1 MSAKTTSSNDSSI
14 TIPKS
19 DNHYVIE
26 EDRKRLL
33 KAVLSIPEGHIRN
46 VLLVGPTGCGKT
58 DLARWLAGEHQRP
71 YYEAMVGQAIE
82 PLDLLGTKGVQGG
95 ATFFKE
101 SRFVEA
107 IETQGCIVCL
117 DEINRCTPN
126 ILNML
131 LPLLDH
137 RGEVYVEELNRNV
150 KVADHVVFMATANI
164 GSQFSGT
171 YRFDEAI
178 VSRFTY
184 RFEVSFL
191 EEDEECQMIINRCG
205 IGDED
210 ARLLAK
216 LAATLR
222 SKIDSYG
229 GTLTKLVSTRQLI
242 ATAQLIG
249 AGINITDALT
259 ATVVPSFDDDGGTNS
274 ERAQVLQSIQL
285 ICG

>member
-1 MSAKTTSSNDSSI
+1 MSNQAPNALPIPQLDPHYKVDPSKKTLLGKI
-14 TIPKS
+14 LQIP
-19 DNHYVIE
+19 DGN
-26 EDRKRLL
+26 
-33 KAVLSIPEGHIRN
+33 IRN

-58 DLARWLAGEHQRP
+58 DLARWVAGQHQKP

-82 PLDLLGTKGVQGG
+82 PLDLLGTKGVKNG

-101 SRFVEA
+101 SRFVES
-107 IETQGCIVCL
+107 IETKNAVICL

-137 RGEVYVEELNRNV
+137 RGSVYVEELEREVN
-150 KVADHVVFMATANI
+150 VADGVVFIATANI

-191 EEDEECQMIINRCG
+191 EEEEEAQMIQNRCG
-205 IGDED
+205 VDEEN
-210 ARLLAK
+210 AQLLAK
-216 LAATLR
+216 LASTLR

-242 ATAQLIG
+242 ATAQLI
-249 AGINITDALT
+249 AMGIPITDALT
-259 ATVVPSFDDDGGTNS
+259 TTVVPSFDDDGGTNS

>member
-1 MSAKTTSSNDSSI
+1 MI
-14 TIPKS
+14 MS
-19 DNHYVIE
+19 DNTTKAPIPVPTTDTHYVIDA
-26 EDRKRLL
+26 DRKRLL
-33 KAVLSIPEGHIRN
+33 GAIMNIPDGHIRN

-82 PLDLLGTKGVQGG
+82 PLDLLGTKGVKNG

-107 IETQGCIVCL
+107 IETKGCVVCL
-117 DEINRCTPN
+117 DEVNRCTPN

-137 RGEVYVEELNRNV
+137 RGEVYVEELDRNV
-150 KVADHVVFMATANI
+150 QVADGVVFMATANI

-171 YRFDEAI
+171 YRFDEAV

-191 EEDEECQMIINRCG
+191 EEDDEAQMIQNRCG
-205 IGDED
+205 ITDED

-216 LAATLR
+216 LASTLR

-242 ATAQLIG
+242 ATAQLI
-249 AGINITDALT
+249 ATGINITDALT

>member
-1 MSAKTTSSNDSSI
+1 MSNQAPNALPIPQLDPHYKVDPSKKTLLGKI
-14 TIPKS
+14 LQIP
-19 DNHYVIE
+19 DGN
-26 EDRKRLL
+26 
-33 KAVLSIPEGHIRN
+33 IRN

-58 DLARWLAGEHQRP
+58 DLARWVAGQHQKP

-82 PLDLLGTKGVQGG
+82 PLDLLGTKGVKNG

-101 SRFVEA
+101 SRFVES
-107 IETQGCIVCL
+107 IETKNAVICL

-137 RGEVYVEELNRNV
+137 RGSVYVEELEREVN
-150 KVADHVVFMATANI
+150 VADGVVFIATANI

-191 EEDEECQMIINRCG
+191 EEEEEAQMIQNRCG
-205 IGDED
+205 VDEEN
-210 ARLLAK
+210 AQLLAK

-242 ATAQLIG
+242 ATAQLI
-249 AGINITDALT
+249 AMGIPITDALT
-259 ATVVPSFDDDGGTNS
+259 TTVVPSFDDDGGTNS

>member
-1 MSAKTTSSNDSSI
+1 MSNQAPTTLPIPQLDPHYKVDPSKKTLLGKI
-14 TIPKS
+14 LQIP
-19 DNHYVIE
+19 DGN
-26 EDRKRLL
+26 
-33 KAVLSIPEGHIRN
+33 IRN

-58 DLARWLAGEHQRP
+58 DLARWVAGQHKKP

-82 PLDLLGTKGVQGG
+82 PLDLLGTKGVKNG

-101 SRFVEA
+101 SRFVES
-107 IETQGCIVCL
+107 IETKNAVICL

-137 RGEVYVEELNRNV
+137 RGSVYVEELEREVN
-150 KVADHVVFMATANI
+150 VADGVVFIATANI

-191 EEDEECQMIINRCG
+191 EEEEEAQMIQHRCGVDEENAQ
-205 IGDED
+205 
-210 ARLLAK
+210 LLAK

-242 ATAQLIG
+242 ATAQLI
-249 AGINITDALT
+249 AMGIPITDALT
-259 ATVVPSFDDDGGTNS
+259 TTVVPSFDDDGGTNS

>member
-1 MSAKTTSSNDSSI
+1 MTNETQVS
-14 TIPKS
+14 TIPTPKK
-19 DNHYVIE
+19 DPHYVIDSE
-26 EDRKRLL
+26 RKRLL
-33 KAVLSIPEGHIRN
+33 GAILNIPDGSIRN

-82 PLDLLGTKGVQGG
+82 PLDILGTKGVRDG

-107 IETQGCIVCL
+107 IETPGTIVCL
-117 DEINRCTPN
+117 DEVNRCTPN

-137 RGEVYVEELNRNV
+137 RGEVYVEELDRIV

-171 YRFDEAI
+171 YRFDEAV

-191 EEDEECQMIINRCG
+191 EEDEEAQMIQNRCG
-205 IGDED
+205 ISDED
-210 ARLLAK
+210 AGLLSK
-216 LAATLR
+216 LASTLR

>member
-1 MSAKTTSSNDSSI
+1 MTM
-14 TIPKS
+14 S
-19 DNHYVIE
+19 DNTTKASIPVPSTDAHYVIDA
-26 EDRKRLL
+26 DRKRLL
-33 KAVLSIPEGHIRN
+33 GAIMNIPDGHIRN

-82 PLDLLGTKGVQGG
+82 PLDLLGTKGVKNG

-107 IETQGCIVCL
+107 IETKGCVVCL
-117 DEINRCTPN
+117 DEVNRCTPN

-137 RGEVYVEELNRNV
+137 RGEVYVEELDRNV
-150 KVADHVVFMATANI
+150 QVADGVVFMATANI

-171 YRFDEAI
+171 YRFDEAV

-191 EEDEECQMIINRCG
+191 EEEDESQMIQNRCG
-205 IGDED
+205 INDED

-242 ATAQLIG
+242 ATAQLI
-249 AGINITDALT
+249 ATGINITDALT

>member
-1 MSAKTTSSNDSSI
+1 MSQDNTTKASI
-14 TIPKS
+14 PVPAT
-19 DNHYVIE
+19 DTHYVIDA
-26 EDRKRLL
+26 DRKRLL
-33 KAVLSIPEGHIRN
+33 GAIMNIPDGHIRN

-82 PLDLLGTKGVQGG
+82 PLDLLGTKGVKNG

-107 IETQGCIVCL
+107 IETPGCVVCL
-117 DEINRCTPN
+117 DEVNRCTPN

-137 RGEVYVEELNRNV
+137 RGEVYVEELDRNV
-150 KVADHVVFMATANI
+150 QVADGVVFMATANI

-171 YRFDEAI
+171 YRFDEAV

-191 EEDEECQMIINRCG
+191 EEDEESQMIKNRCG
-205 IGDED
+205 ISDED

-216 LAATLR
+216 LASTLR

-242 ATAQLIG
+242 ATAQLI
-249 AGINITDALT
+249 ATGINITDALT

>member
-1 MSAKTTSSNDSSI
+1 
-14 TIPKS
+14 
-19 DNHYVIE
+19 
-26 EDRKRLL
+26 
-33 KAVLSIPEGHIRN
+33 
-46 VLLVGPTGCGKT
+46 
-58 DLARWLAGEHQRP
+58 
-71 YYEAMVGQAIE
+71 
-82 PLDLLGTKGVQGG
+82 
-95 ATFFKE
+95 
-101 SRFVEA
+101 
-107 IETQGCIVCL
+107 
-117 DEINRCTPN
+117 
-126 ILNML
+126 ML
-131 LPLLDH
+131 LPLMDH
-137 RGEVYVEELNRNV
+137 RGEVYVEELSRNV
-150 KVADHVVFMATANI
+150 KVANNVVFMATANI

-191 EEDEECQMIINRCG
+191 DEDEEANMIQKRCG
-205 IGDED
+205 VNDED

-242 ATAQLIG
+242 ATAQLI
-249 AGINITDALT
+249 AMGIPITDALT
-259 ATVVPSFDDDGGTNS
+259 TTVVPSFDDDGGTNS

>member
-1 MSAKTTSSNDSSI
+1 M
-14 TIPKS
+14 S
-19 DNHYVIE
+19 DNTTKAPIPVPTTDTHYVIDA
-26 EDRKRLL
+26 DRKRLL
-33 KAVLSIPEGHIRN
+33 GAIMNIPDGHIRN

-82 PLDLLGTKGVQGG
+82 PLDLLGTKGVKNG

-107 IETQGCIVCL
+107 IETPGCVVCL
-117 DEINRCTPN
+117 DEVNRCTPN

-137 RGEVYVEELNRNV
+137 RGEVYVEELDRNV
-150 KVADHVVFMATANI
+150 QVADGVVFMATANI

-171 YRFDEAI
+171 YRFDEAV

-191 EEDEECQMIINRCG
+191 EEDDEAQMIQNRCG
-205 IGDED
+205 ITDED

-216 LAATLR
+216 LASTLR

-242 ATAQLIG
+242 ATAQLI
-249 AGINITDALT
+249 ATGINITDALT

>member
-1 MSAKTTSSNDSSI
+1 MSNQAPTTLP
-14 TIPKS
+14 IPQL
-19 DNHYVIE
+19 DPHYKV
-26 EDRKRLL
+26 DPSKRTLL
-33 KAVLSIPEGHIRN
+33 GKILQIPDGNIRN

-58 DLARWLAGEHQRP
+58 DLARWVAGQHQKP

-82 PLDLLGTKGVQGG
+82 PLDLLGTKGVKNG

-101 SRFVEA
+101 SRFVES
-107 IETQGCIVCL
+107 IETKNAVICL

-137 RGEVYVEELNRNV
+137 RGSVYVEELEREVN
-150 KVADHVVFMATANI
+150 VADGVVFIATANI

-191 EEDEECQMIINRCG
+191 EEEEEAQMIQNRCG
-205 IGDED
+205 VDEEN
-210 ARLLAK
+210 AQLLAK

-242 ATAQLIG
+242 ATAQLI
-249 AGINITDALT
+249 AMGIPITDALT
-259 ATVVPSFDDDGGTNS
+259 TTVVPSFDDDGGTNS

>member
-1 MSAKTTSSNDSSI
+1 M
-14 TIPKS
+14 S
-19 DNHYVIE
+19 DNNTNASIPVPSTDAHYVIDA
-26 EDRKRLL
+26 DRKRLL
-33 KAVLSIPEGHIRN
+33 GAIMNIPDGHIRN

-82 PLDLLGTKGVQGG
+82 PLDLLGTKGVKNG

-107 IETQGCIVCL
+107 IETPGCVVCL
-117 DEINRCTPN
+117 DEVNRCTPN

-137 RGEVYVEELNRNV
+137 RGEVYVEELDRNV
-150 KVADHVVFMATANI
+150 QVADGVVFMATANI

-171 YRFDEAI
+171 YRFDEAV

-191 EEDEECQMIINRCG
+191 EEDEEAQMIQNRCG
-205 IGDED
+205 ISDED

-216 LAATLR
+216 LAGTLR

-242 ATAQLIG
+242 ATAQLI
-249 AGINITDALT
+249 ATGINITDALT

>member
-1 MSAKTTSSNDSSI
+1 MEAQNTSIKT
-14 TIPKS
+14 PAS
-19 DNHYVIE
+19 DPHYVIDA
-26 EDRKRLL
+26 DRKRLL
-33 KAVLSIPEGHIRN
+33 KAILDIPAGHIRN

-82 PLDLLGTKGVQGG
+82 PLDLLGTKGVKNG

-107 IETQGCIVCL
+107 IETPGCIVCL
-117 DEINRCTPN
+117 DEVNRCTPN

-137 RGEVYVEELNRNV
+137 RGEVYVEELERNV
-150 KVADHVVFMATANI
+150 TVADNVVFMATANI

-191 EEDEECQMIINRCG
+191 EEDEECQMIQNRCG
-205 IGDED
+205 IQDED

-216 LAATLR
+216 LASTLR

>member
-1 MSAKTTSSNDSSI
+1 MSNQAPTTLPIPQLDPHYKVDPSKKTLLGKI
-14 TIPKS
+14 LQIP
-19 DNHYVIE
+19 DGN
-26 EDRKRLL
+26 
-33 KAVLSIPEGHIRN
+33 IRN

-58 DLARWLAGEHQRP
+58 DLARWVAGQHQKP

-82 PLDLLGTKGVQGG
+82 PLDLLGTKGVKNG

-101 SRFVEA
+101 SRFVES
-107 IETQGCIVCL
+107 IETKNAVICL

-137 RGEVYVEELNRNV
+137 RGSVYVEELEREVN
-150 KVADHVVFMATANI
+150 VADGVVFIATANI

-191 EEDEECQMIINRCG
+191 EEEEEAQMIQNRCG
-205 IGDED
+205 VDEEN
-210 ARLLAK
+210 AQLLAK

-242 ATAQLIG
+242 ATAQLI
-249 AGINITDALT
+249 AMGIPITDALT
-259 ATVVPSFDDDGGTNS
+259 TTVVPSFDDDGGTNS

>member
-1 MSAKTTSSNDSSI
+1 MIMSQDNTTKASI
-14 TIPKS
+14 PVPAT
-19 DNHYVIE
+19 DTHYVIDA
-26 EDRKRLL
+26 DRKRLL
-33 KAVLSIPEGHIRN
+33 GAIMNIPDGHIRN

-82 PLDLLGTKGVQGG
+82 PLDLLGTKGVKNG

-107 IETQGCIVCL
+107 IETPGCVVCL
-117 DEINRCTPN
+117 DEVNRCTPN

-137 RGEVYVEELNRNV
+137 RGEVYVEELDRNV
-150 KVADHVVFMATANI
+150 QVADGVVFMATANI

-171 YRFDEAI
+171 YRFDEAV

-191 EEDEECQMIINRCG
+191 EEDEESQMIKNRCG
-205 IGDED
+205 ISDED

-216 LAATLR
+216 LASTLR

-242 ATAQLIG
+242 ATAQLI
-249 AGINITDALT
+249 ATGINITDALT

>member
-1 MSAKTTSSNDSSI
+1 MSENTTKVSI
-14 TIPKS
+14 PVPAT
-19 DNHYVIE
+19 DTHYVIDA
-26 EDRKRLL
+26 DRKRLL
-33 KAVLSIPEGHIRN
+33 GAVMNIPDGHIRN

-82 PLDLLGTKGVQGG
+82 PLDLLGTKGVKNG

-107 IETQGCIVCL
+107 IETPGCVVCL
-117 DEINRCTPN
+117 DEVNRCTPN

-137 RGEVYVEELNRNV
+137 RGEVYVEELDRNV
-150 KVADHVVFMATANI
+150 QVADGVVFMATANI

-171 YRFDEAI
+171 YRFDEAV

-191 EEDEECQMIINRCG
+191 EENDEAQMIQNRCG
-205 IGDED
+205 ITDED

-242 ATAQLIG
+242 ATAQLI
-249 AGINITDALT
+249 ATGINITDALT

>member
-1 MSAKTTSSNDSSI
+1 M
-14 TIPKS
+14 S
-19 DNHYVIE
+19 DNTTKASIPVPSTDAHYVIDA
-26 EDRKRLL
+26 DRKRLL
-33 KAVLSIPEGHIRN
+33 GAIMNIPDGHIRN

-82 PLDLLGTKGVQGG
+82 PLDLLGTKGVKNG

-107 IETQGCIVCL
+107 IETKGCVVCL
-117 DEINRCTPN
+117 DEVNRCTPN

-137 RGEVYVEELNRNV
+137 RGEVYVEELDRNV
-150 KVADHVVFMATANI
+150 QVADGVVFMATANI

-171 YRFDEAI
+171 YRFDEAV

-191 EEDEECQMIINRCG
+191 EEEDESQMIQNRCG
-205 IGDED
+205 INDED

-242 ATAQLIG
+242 ATAQLI
-249 AGINITDALT
+249 ATGINITDALT

>member
-1 MSAKTTSSNDSSI
+1 
-14 TIPKS
+14 
-19 DNHYVIE
+19 
-26 EDRKRLL
+26 
-33 KAVLSIPEGHIRN
+33 
-46 VLLVGPTGCGKT
+46 
-58 DLARWLAGEHQRP
+58 
-71 YYEAMVGQAIE
+71 MVGQAIE
-82 PLDLLGTKGVQGG
+82 PLDLLGTKGVKNG

-107 IETQGCIVCL
+107 IETPGCVVCL
-117 DEINRCTPN
+117 DEVNRCTPN

-137 RGEVYVEELNRNV
+137 RGEVYVEELDRNV
-150 KVADHVVFMATANI
+150 EVADGVVFMATANI

-171 YRFDEAI
+171 YRFDEAV

-191 EEDEECQMIINRCG
+191 EEDEEAQMIQNRCG
-205 IGDED
+205 ITDED

-216 LAATLR
+216 LAGTLR

-242 ATAQLIG
+242 ATAQLI
-249 AGINITDALT
+249 ATGINITDALT

>member
-1 MSAKTTSSNDSSI
+1 MSNQAPTTLPIPQLDPHYKVDPSKKTLLGKI
-14 TIPKS
+14 LQIP
-19 DNHYVIE
+19 DGN
-26 EDRKRLL
+26 
-33 KAVLSIPEGHIRN
+33 IRN

-58 DLARWLAGEHQRP
+58 DLARWVAGQHKKP

-82 PLDLLGTKGVQGG
+82 PLDLLGTKGVKNG

-101 SRFVEA
+101 SRFVES
-107 IETQGCIVCL
+107 IETKNAVICL

-137 RGEVYVEELNRNV
+137 RGSVYVEELEREVN
-150 KVADHVVFMATANI
+150 VADGVVFIATANI

-191 EEDEECQMIINRCG
+191 EEEEEAQMIQNRCG
-205 IGDED
+205 VDEEN
-210 ARLLAK
+210 AQLLAK

-242 ATAQLIG
+242 ATAQLI
-249 AGINITDALT
+249 AMGIPITDALT
-259 ATVVPSFDDDGGTNS
+259 TTVVPSFDDDGGTNS